1 MAHHSSHLNNE
12 QILAEVTPKNLQRRI
27 IPILLLG
34 ASGVGKSSF
43 IARTTGNPAKIGHGV
58 ESCTSNCEA
67 WDFEYDVNTR
77 FTLIDTPGFD
87 DTTRDDME
95 ILASIVSWMEAKN
108 LPPFAGVIYF
118 HRITDKRVTG
128 TNRMNLQILRAMC
141 GIQFYPHIILTTT
154 MWGIIPNETIMKEA
168 ADREKNLLQLPAFWG
183 DMRARGCKYERFMG
197 NQQSGIE
204 ILSHFLPLG
213 EAPPLAIEAEYRA
226 GKTLQDT
233 SAAAVILEERRQCE
247 QKRHRE
253 LEEQR
258 EEEEEE
264 RLREMAERDRAL
276 FRAQEVQRV
285 SRQGSQ
291 IAMAHARER
300 GSTRDRPSPR
310 ESYEEDS
317 DVVYYEIVQVRKP
330 HKSDRRSGW
339 NLGWKW

>member
-12 QILAEVTPKNLQRRI
+12 QMLAEVAPINLPRRI

-43 IARTTGNPAKIGHGV
+43 ITRTTGNPAKIGHGV

-95 ILASIVSWMEAKN
+95 ILASIVSWMEAKD
-108 LPPFAGVIYF
+108 LSPFAGVIYF

-128 TNRMNLQILRAMC
+128 TSRMNLQILQAMC
-141 GIQFYPHIILTTT
+141 GTRFYPHIVLTTT
-154 MWGIIPNETIMKEA
+154 MWDIIPNETIMKEA
-168 ADREKNLLQLPAFWG
+168 ADREKDLLQLPAFWG
-183 DMRARGCKYERFMG
+183 DMRARGCKYLRFMG
-197 NQQSGIE
+197 NHPSGIE
-204 ILSHFLPLG
+204 ILSHFLTLG

-226 GKTLQDT
+226 GKVLQDT
-233 SAAAVILEERRQCE
+233 SAAAVILEERRRRE
-247 QKRHRE
+247 QKRLRE

-258 EEEEEE
+258 EEEEE
-264 RLREMAERDRAL
+264 RLREMIERDRSL
-276 FRAQEVQRV
+276 SRAQEVQRV

-291 IAMAHARER
+291 IATAHTRER
-300 GSTRDRPSPR
+300 GSTRDRSSPR
-310 ESYEEDS
+310 QSYEEDS
-317 DVVYYEIVQVRKP
+317 DVVYYEIRVRKP

-339 NLGWKW
+339 GFGWRW